1 VLRREMRQMEGGW
14 YSAEK
19 VERSRTRLDRLG
31 YFENVNVE
39 TPSVPGTADQLDV
52 NYSVTEISSGSITA
66 GVGYSQTSGLLFN
79 ASVQQNNFLGSGK
92 RVSFTFDN
100 SDINTVY
107 SFSYV
112 NPYWTLDGVSR
123 GIGAYYRETDAS
135 RANLADYSTDTRGL
149 DVNFGFPINEYDTI
163 RFSAGY
169 KGLDLVS
176 NAFSPTEVTDF
187 EDMHGNSFG
196 DLVLIASWRH
206 DSRNKALVPTEGGLQ
221 SVALESTLPGSG
233 LEYYKLDYQQQLYL
247 PLTRNLTLGMKGRLG
262 YGDGYGEYETLPFFE
277 NFFAGGIRSI
287 RGFDDNTLGPRDS
300 NNNAIGGSF
309 LTVFSV
315 EMLFPVPFLDTG
327 GGTRLSAFLDFGNV
341 YEDFNTF
348 DAADFRYSVGIAGLW
363 SSPLGP
369 ISASLGF
376 PLNSKPDDQE
386 QLFQFTVGTFF

>member
-1 VLRREMRQMEGGW
+1 
-14 YSAEK
+14 
-19 VERSRTRLDRLG
+19 
-31 YFENVNVE
+31 
-39 TPSVPGTADQLDV
+39 
-52 NYSVTEISSGSITA
+52 
-66 GVGYSQTSGLLFN
+66 
-79 ASVQQNNFLGSGK
+79 
-92 RVSFTFDN
+92 
-100 SDINTVY
+100 
-107 SFSYV
+107 
-112 NPYWTLDGVSR
+112 
-123 GIGAYYRETDAS
+123 
-135 RANLADYSTDTRGL
+135 
-149 DVNFGFPINEYDTI
+149 
-163 RFSAGY
+163 
-169 KGLDLVS
+169 
-176 NAFSPTEVTDF
+176 
-187 EDMHGNSFG
+187 
-196 DLVLIASWRH
+196 
-206 DSRNKALVPTEGGLQ
+206 
-221 SVALESTLPGSG
+221 VALESTLPGSG